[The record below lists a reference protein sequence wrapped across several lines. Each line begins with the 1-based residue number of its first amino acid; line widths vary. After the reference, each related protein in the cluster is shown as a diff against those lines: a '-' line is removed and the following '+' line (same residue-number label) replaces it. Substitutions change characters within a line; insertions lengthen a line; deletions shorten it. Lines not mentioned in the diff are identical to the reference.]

1 MAKATRP
8 KTLAEQIA
16 ELEDPAPK
24 DFDPEDHGEQ
34 AANGTDEGSDDES
47 SNENDAREHYVD
59 VGKSKLRKRD
69 AVPLGPQY
77 KGSRVSRDAVL
88 EEDSDDPFAR
98 GFDEESSEEEEEE
111 EEEEGSSYA
120 ANGVHPGEEEA
131 STTGSEDGFSGEDEE
146 LDGMSADDGTSAT
159 DMSDGS
165 PDEDTD
171 MDTDGD
177 GGVDIDRAELRKI
190 MAEEQ
195 KSVAATIS
203 QAAQEDAKKGRAV
216 KTQRTTFDSL
226 LNCRIRLQKG
236 LISTNSLP
244 SANDNGGIDG
254 STDGDAVRA
263 AETAALNLLNSLNSL
278 RETLDTARTGTKR
291 KRTEYT
297 TSSPASLIWEQMQSY
312 ESTSHP
318 HRQAVLQKWSAKARG
333 ASVLPPSRRLN
344 AAAEQTIVDVLDA
357 QLANPS
363 RLVKRTRTPRSCAPM
378 QAAAGVVESADIYDD
393 ADFYG
398 LLLKELLEQRSQDAS
413 SGVGVQLSGVNLNV
427 PTWQAARE
435 AKTKRNVDTKAS
447 KGRKLRYT
455 VHEKLQN
462 FMAPEDRGTWG
473 ERQAEELFGS
483 LFGRRMGLAEEEQ
496 GGADEE
502 DFDAEEAG
510 LLLFRS

>member
-1 MAKATRP
+1 MAKTTRP

-16 ELEDPAPK
+16 ELDDPAPK

-34 AANGTDEGSDDES
+34 AANGTDEGSDDEPPD
-47 SNENDAREHYVD
+47 ENDAREHYVD

-69 AVPLGPQY
+69 VVSLGPQY

-98 GFDEESSEEEEEE
+98 GFDEESSEDED
-111 EEEEGSSYA
+111 EEGSLNP
-120 ANGVHPGEEEA
+120 ANGAYAGEDEEA
-131 STTGSEDGFSGEDEE
+131 SATGSEDDFSGEDEE
-146 LDGMSADDGTSAT
+146 FDGMSDEDATSAT
-159 DMSDGS
+159 DISDES
-165 PDEDTD
+165 PDEDD
-171 MDTDGD
+171 GVDVDGD
-177 GGVDIDRAELRKI
+177 DGADIDRTELRKI

-244 SANDNGGIDG
+244 SADSNNETDG
-254 STDGDAVRA
+254 SHDGDAVRA
-263 AETAALNLLNSLNSL
+263 AENAALNLLNSLNSL
-278 RETLDTARTGTKR
+278 REAIDTARTGTKR

-297 TSSPASLIWEQMQSY
+297 TSSSASFIWEQMQSY
-312 ESTSHP
+312 ESVSHP

-357 QLANPS
+357 QLADPS
-363 RLVKRTRTPRSCAPM
+363 RLVKRTRTPRSCAPV
-378 QAAAGVVESADIYDD
+378 QAAAGVMESADIYDD

-398 LLLKELLEQRSQDAS
+398 LLLKELLEQRSQDAT
-413 SGVGVQLSGVNLNV
+413 SGVGARLSGINLSV

-473 ERQAEELFGS
+473 ERQADELFGS
-483 LFGRRMGLAEEEQ
+483 LFGRRVGLAEEEQ
-496 GGADEE
+496 AGGDEE
-502 DFDAEEAG
+502 DVNAEEAE